1 MDESATSYLSPKL
14 KPHTIKGS
22 RSVFAAEPLREGE
35 VIAVWGGEVVPRHLF
50 FELPISIQQISV
62 QIEEHLYL
70 APTRESSGE
79 WVNHS
84 CSPNA
89 GMCGQ
94 VVLVAMRD
102 IEVGEE
108 VCYDYA
114 MTDGSPYDEFECR
127 CGSPLCR
134 GRVTGNDWSVPA
146 LWSRY
151 DGYFSPYL
159 QRRINHLR
167 SGLLVDVVPHVYANG
182 GGNGYPH
189 DGDGYTHPRPGL

>member
-1 MDESATSYLSPKL
+1 MDEDATSYLSSKL
-14 KPHTIKGS
+14 KPRASKSQRG
-22 RSVFAAEPLREGE
+22 VFAAEPIRTGE

-50 FELPISIQQISV
+50 FNLPTSIQQISV

-70 APTRESSGE
+70 APTRESAGE

-84 CSPNA
+84 CEPNA
-89 GMCGQ
+89 GMSGQ
-94 VVLVAMRD
+94 IVLVAMRD
-102 IEVGEE
+102 INVGEE

-127 CGSPLCR
+127 CGSSLCR
-134 GRVTGNDWSVPA
+134 NRVTGNDWSVPS

-159 QRRINHLR
+159 QRRIERLR
-167 SGLLVDVVPHVYANG
+167 SGLYVDVAPHVYANG
-182 GGNGYPH
+182 NGSYTH
-189 DGDGYTHPRPGL
+189 NGDGFIHGMPE